1 MVSKKSQSN
10 RSERANA
17 RQVSL
22 PRRRTGQA
30 IIILSPTSE
39 ALSYGAPCCEAIMKR
54 LGGSPDVDGSWDKH
68 MAEHEADISKLTK
81 EYEDLLQEIA
91 FEKRRAEELD
101 RLPKE
106 ILHPLSKRP
115 ITELN
120 LNELSTL
127 KAFWLEKKA
136 QIEEI
141 AEKCGFSFTSPDYG
155 SASAEAITV
164 KPDGITAKLNGHVSN
179 GL

>member
-10 RSERANA
+10 RSEQANA

-22 PRRRTGQA
+22 SRRLTDQA
-30 IIILSPTSE
+30 IIILSPASE
-39 ALSYGAPCCEAIMKR
+39 VLSFGAPCCEALMKR
-54 LGGSPDVDGSWDKH
+54 LGGSPDLDGSWAKH
-68 MAEHEADISKLTK
+68 MDEHEAAISKLTK
-81 EYEDLLQEIA
+81 DYEDTLQEIA

-106 ILHPLSKRP
+106 TLHPLSKRP

-120 LNELSTL
+120 LNELLTL
-127 KAFWLEKKA
+127 KAFLLEKKA

-141 AEKCGFSFTSPDYG
+141 VASPDFG
-155 SASAEAITV
+155 SAYAEAITV
-164 KPDGITAKLNGHVSN
+164 KPDGITAELNGHVSN